1 MTSGCHTVIAIA
13 QLSEQTSELATD
25 PRIMVA
31 PPPHS
36 PATLPLREGGGTPQ
50 GPLKL
55 INSVKGKVPNC
66 RMSHRTLPPILGQIA
81 KQQLPQT
88 IIIAD
93 NNPIH
98 TGHALL
104 ADTGATV
111 DSHVLCAAA
120 AAAAAAAATP

>member
-1 MTSGCHTVIAIA
+1 MIAIA

-31 PPPHS
+31 PPSPFSGDAAVTGGRWHS
-36 PATLPLREGGGTPQ
+36 SGSSQ
-50 GPLKL
+50 VL

-120 AAAAAAAATP
+120 AATP